1 MARHGTSLLYLP
13 VLLIGMTACGNAY
26 ADRAPAGP
34 RHGAAL
40 APAPS
45 DAPYTL
51 DIIDENGSFLD
62 AYQHRG
68 RVYVLG
74 TAGQRYT
81 LRVGNPTPSR
91 IEAVISVDGLDVIDG
106 EPADLR
112 KRGYVVPPYGEVRV
126 EGFRVST
133 EQVAAFRFSS
143 VSNSYAG
150 RKGKARNVGV
160 IGVAIFEEQTA
171 PQMVLPSPPPRPHV
185 HPYGGYRDDADSV
198 RGEAAPAAP
207 TARKQSA
214 PDANAPAPSPP
225 TRSAPPRSA
234 ASRAPSSAGPVGSGA
249 GTAAPTDGA
258 MLRGRAAEEAAS
270 QECCGPRPSDRPGL
284 GTEFGERRYS
294 SVSWT
299 RFVRAHAHRADVL
312 IELRYND
319 LAGLQALG
327 IPIVDTDEVLTRE
340 TATPFPGDHRFS
352 QPPR

>member
-1 MARHGTSLLYLP
+1 MALHATSLLALP

-40 APAPS
+40 VPAPS

-74 TAGQRYT
+74 SAGQRYT
-81 LRVGNPTPSR
+81 LRVGNPTPRR
-91 IEAVISVDGLDVIDG
+91 IEAVVSVDGLDVIDG

-133 EQVAAFRFSS
+133 DQVAAFRFSS
-143 VSNSYAG
+143 VRSSYAG

-160 IGVAIFEEQTA
+160 IGVAIFEEQTE
-171 PQMVLPSPPPRPHV
+171 PQIVLPSPPPRPPV
-185 HPYGGYRDDADSV
+185 PYGRYRGDVGSA
-198 RGEAAPAAP
+198 RGEAAPAP
-207 TARKQSA
+207 HTARKQSA
-214 PDANAPAPSPP
+214 PDADASAPSQP

-234 ASRAPSSAGPVGSGA
+234 ASRAPASAGSRGADTTAPSG
-249 GTAAPTDGA
+249 GA
-258 MLRGRAAEEAAS
+258 MLRDGVAAEAES
-270 QECCGPRPSDRPGL
+270 RQCCGPRPSERPGL

-340 TATPFPGDHRFS
+340 TATPFPGDQRFA